1 MSWFGPIQHQRSTR
15 STQGPR
21 TLTLAAYE
29 IASTRNFDLKVAH
42 VAGDHNTIANDLSR
56 LATLAHTYHR
66 AVAGGGATMTTT
78 RGEGGRTVSFASRPL
93 MAPARPAQPFPSLDQ
108 LVIGTAEMSLRA
120 LEPKTRSDYA
130 RAFRQ
135 WNLFV
140 SYYRYPAL
148 PTVVLL
154 CQFVYW
160 RYRLVS
166 TVYQTLSGLAHYFKP
181 IMGDKWNRIRSCC
194 AVKLVIIGGIKT
206 WRRAAK
212 RATPLPFASVDYSL
226 KAGVS
231 DAAVSYDHLVFLAMV
246 ALGFGACAR
255 CAELCTSNTVAYR
268 DYNKLPRRDTV
279 KIEKDSFIVHLPY
292 HKANRR
298 WQGSHFIVVRQA
310 TSTRSLIFFR
320 GILLHETDNSRTQT
334 SSSLRATVTLP
345 HVHGSSVVFKASS
358 DRITAGTP
366 SDPAV
371 QPTTLYEA
379 TQRIRSNI

>member
-1 MSWFGPIQHQRSTR
+1 
-15 STQGPR
+15 
-21 TLTLAAYE
+21 
-29 IASTRNFDLKVAH
+29 
-42 VAGDHNTIANDLSR
+42 
-56 LATLAHTYHR
+56 
-66 AVAGGGATMTTT
+66 MTTT
-78 RGEGGRTVSFASRPL
+78 RGESGRTVSFASRPL

-130 RAFRQ
+130 RAFCQ

-140 SYYRYPAL
+140 LYYRYPAL
-148 PTVVLL
+148 PTVVSL

-160 RYRLVS
+160 WYRLVS
-166 TVYQTLSGLAHYFKP
+166 TVYQTLSCLAHYFKP
-181 IMGDKWNRIRSCC
+181 IMGDEWNRIRSCR

-231 DAAVSYDHLVFLAMV
+231 DAAVSYDHLVFLTMV

-255 CAELCTSNTVAYR
+255 CAELCAPNTVAYW
-268 DYNKLPRRDTV
+268 DYNKLPCHDTV

-292 HKANRR
+292 HKADQR
-298 WQGSHFIVVRQA
+298 WQGLHFIVVR
-310 TSTRSLIFFR
+310 
-320 GILLHETDNSRTQT
+320 ILLHETNNSRTQT
-334 SSSLRATVTLP
+334 SSSLRAMVTLP
-345 HVHGSSVVFKASS
+345 HVHGSSVVFEASS
-358 DRITAGTP
+358 DRIAAGNP

-379 TQRIRSNI
+379 TQRIRSNV